1 MKGRTVENLNKQ
13 QLILSRIQVIADISQ
28 TAQCNS
34 QEFLIVMSLISE
46 LASQAL
52 PDNNNETLLCNVDD
66 DPGRKNP

>member
-1 MKGRTVENLNKQ
+1 MENLNKQ
-13 QLILSRIQVIADISQ
+13 QLILSRIQLIADISQ

-52 PDNNNETLLCNVDD
+52 PDNQDD
-66 DPGRKNP
+66 AVPCDLNQTDPH

>member
-1 MKGRTVENLNKQ
+1 MQNLNKQ
-13 QLILSRIQVIADISQ
+13 QLILSRIQLIADISQ

-52 PDNNNETLLCNVDD
+52 PESHDDAVPCDLNETDSH
-66 DPGRKNP
+66 

>member
-1 MKGRTVENLNKQ
+1 MENLNKQ
-13 QLILSRIQVIADISQ
+13 QLILSRIQLIADISQ

-52 PDNNNETLLCNVDD
+52 PENHDD
-66 DPGRKNP
+66 AAPYDLSEIDSH

>member
-52 PDNNNETLLCNVDD
+52 PDNQDESGLCHVDNA
-66 DPGRKNP
+66 PHRKNP

>member
-52 PDNNNETLLCNVDD
+52 PDNHNETLLCNVDD
-66 DPGRKNP
+66 DPGQKNP